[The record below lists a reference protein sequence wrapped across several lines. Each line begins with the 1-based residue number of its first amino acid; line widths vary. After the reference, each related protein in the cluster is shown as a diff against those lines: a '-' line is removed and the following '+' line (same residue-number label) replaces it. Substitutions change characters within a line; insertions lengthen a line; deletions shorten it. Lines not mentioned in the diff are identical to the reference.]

1 MSRTTFRPGLIVG
14 TSAGFV
20 LIVRPQTDHDELGG
34 SNDPQ
39 CPKSGGDDGWLLRTF
54 WLHGEFKRKIKMQTV
69 LPSAD
74 ITASGLEM
82 LSEAQRQYSNE
93 SNEEQQ
99 GYDQD
104 GLHIIAVGSHC
115 SVAAM

>member
-1 MSRTTFRPGLIVG
+1 MIRSAQKAAAMIVDFFG
-14 TSAGFV
+14 HF
-20 LIVRPQTDHDELGG
+20 D
-34 SNDPQ
+34 
-39 CPKSGGDDGWLLRTF
+39 C
-54 WLHGEFKRKIKMQTV
+54 
-69 LPSAD
+69 
-74 ITASGLEM
+74 TASSSERSRCKPCCRRPTPPPCCSGLAM